1 MVKNSIKQQRNMKS
15 SHANGFAKMLVGFYL
30 YNKHLFIRN
39 FFNDHI
45 SKLENYLEQKYYVYW
60 YELKSL
66 NSVTD
71 DYFLILD
78 KIKIIAELS
87 WALQCN
93 VVKWRDRGFPTDE
106 KRTIL
111 G

>member
-30 YNKHLFIRN
+30 YYKHLFIRN

-45 SKLENYLEQKYYVYW
+45 SKFENYLEKKYYVYW

-93 VVKWRDRGFPTDE
+93 VVKRRNRGFLTDE